1 MKIINKKG
9 LTLVELVITI
19 ALIGLIAVVFM
30 PLFLL
35 SAKTNTQSEDKL
47 TATYLGKDAMEMVY
61 RISQKTKF
69 EELKLD
75 SFDSGYESLG
85 DNLYSKKIT
94 GTDHDGTITIKLSEA
109 KLETVNNKDGA
120 ITVKPSEAGT
130 KTNLIKVI
138 VTVKDIQNKEEIK
151 YETLYTWIGRGI

>member
-19 ALIGLIAVVFM
+19 ALIGVIAVVFM

-69 EELKLD
+69 EELKVD

-85 DNLYSKKIT
+85 DNLYSKKIN
-94 GTDHDGTITIKLSEA
+94 DSLLCI
-109 KLETVNNKDGA
+109 N
-120 ITVKPSEAGT
+120 
-130 KTNLIKVI
+130 I
-138 VTVKDIQNKEEIK
+138 V
-151 YETLYTWIGRGI
+151 